1 MSKVYQNFLN
11 PSVIQ
16 IRQSIRGIDD
26 SYNNFWDI
34 LAELVQNSV
43 DAIGRAENFS
53 NGEIYLCIDCQ
64 RHDISIRD
72 NG

>member
-1 MSKVYQNFLN
+1 MIDMINGFLMPTLN
-11 PSVIQ
+11 E

-43 DAIGRAENFS
+43 DAIHRADINC
-53 NGEIYLCIDCQ
+53 GEIILKIDCVNKE
-64 RHDISIRD
+64 IRIEV
-72 NG
+72 